1 MKKGLY
7 YIEPYMSVK
16 MDTKPTE
23 AIQHVVIVHDNGQE
37 FAKMILHTC
46 QTPENA
52 YRDAIVRLID
62 RQRAKGMEKY
72 GQTLEENT
80 TLTTEQRIE
89 HAQEELV
96 DALQYLEH
104 LKQAQAD
111 QLTANDYQRAAMRT
125 ASGMD
130 SDEYDGRGLLMNA
143 VMGLNGEAGEVIDHV
158 KKVCFQGHEL
168 DRLHLIEEL
177 GDVAWYLAVCCEA
190 IDTSLEE
197 VLQNNIDKLRKRY
210 PDGFDKSRSINREE
224 HTEDVTPVDTEPVK
238 SRDLCKR
245 CAWGLHN
252 ECDEYKTCKE
262 CPMHSMNGVAA
273 TCACD
278 SIECGEVCPYFKSYK
293 KGGAENG

>member
-1 MKKGLY
+1 MKKF
-7 YIEPYMSVK
+7 YICRVEYIDCTGRHEHFILTNDEHDALRNFKKAHPGRII
-16 MDTKPTE
+16 TE
-23 AIQHVVIVHDNGQE
+23 CATAELAHVISAVQNKD
-37 FAKMILHTC
+37 
-46 QTPENA
+46 TPENA

-104 LKQAQAD
+104 LKQTQAD
-111 QLTANDYQRAAMRT
+111 KLTANDYQRAAMRT

-130 SDEYDGRGLLMNA
+130 RESYNGRGLLLNA

-168 DRLHLIEEL
+168 DREHLIEEL

-190 IDTSLEE
+190 IDTTLEE

-224 HTEDVTPVDTEPVK
+224 TEK
-238 SRDLCKR
+238 
-245 CAWGLHN
+245 
-252 ECDEYKTCKE
+252 
-262 CPMHSMNGVAA
+262 
-273 TCACD
+273 
-278 SIECGEVCPYFKSYK
+278 
-293 KGGAENG
+293 

>member
-7 YIEPYMSVK
+7 YIEPYMSVNT
-16 MDTKPTE
+16 DTKPTE
-23 AIQHVVIVHDNGQE
+23 AIQHVVIVHENGPE

-62 RQRAKGMEKY
+62 RQRTKGIDKY

-104 LKQAQAD
+104 LKQTQAD
-111 QLTANDYQRAAMRT
+111 HLTANDYQRAAMRT

-130 SDEYDGRGLLMNA
+130 SDEYDGSGLLMNA

-168 DRLHLIEEL
+168 DRQHMIEEL

-190 IDTSLEE
+190 IDTTLEE
-197 VLQNNIDKLRKRY
+197 VLQNNIDKLRRRY

-224 HTEDVTPVDTEPVK
+224 
-238 SRDLCKR
+238 
-245 CAWGLHN
+245 
-252 ECDEYKTCKE
+252 
-262 CPMHSMNGVAA
+262 
-273 TCACD
+273 
-278 SIECGEVCPYFKSYK
+278 GE
-293 KGGAENG
+293 E

>member
-1 MKKGLY
+1 MQKGLY
-7 YIEPYMSVK
+7 YIEPYMSVDQGAK
-16 MDTKPTE
+16 TSKEIKD
-23 AIQHVVIVHDNGQE
+23 VVILHENGQD
-37 FAKMILHTC
+37 FATMLLHTC

-80 TLTTEQRIE
+80 MLTTEQRIE

-104 LKQAQAD
+104 LKQTQAD
-111 QLTANDYQRAAMRT
+111 KLTANDYQRAAMRT

-130 SDEYDGRGLLMNA
+130 SDEYDGHGLLMNA

-190 IDTSLEE
+190 IDTTLEE

-224 HTEDVTPVDTEPVK
+224 
-238 SRDLCKR
+238 
-245 CAWGLHN
+245 
-252 ECDEYKTCKE
+252 
-262 CPMHSMNGVAA
+262 
-273 TCACD
+273 
-278 SIECGEVCPYFKSYK
+278 GE
-293 KGGAENG
+293 E

>member
-1 MKKGLY
+1 MQKEKKY
-7 YIEPYMSVK
+7 YLCHVEYIDRDGAQDEYIVTNDEDAMLRDYKRAYPERIITACATAELARVISAVQNK
-16 MDTKPTE
+16 DTP
-23 AIQHVVIVHDNGQE
+23 D
-37 FAKMILHTC
+37 
-46 QTPENA
+46 NA

-104 LKQAQAD
+104 LKQTQAD
-111 QLTANDYQRAAMRT
+111 KLTANDYQRAAMRT

-130 SDEYDGRGLLMNA
+130 RESYNGRGLLLNA

-158 KKVCFQGHEL
+158 KKVCFQGHEI
-168 DRLHLIEEL
+168 DRQHLIEEL

-190 IDTSLEE
+190 IDTTLEE
-197 VLQNNIDKLRKRY
+197 VLQNNIDKLKARY

-224 HTEDVTPVDTEPVK
+224 TEK
-238 SRDLCKR
+238 
-245 CAWGLHN
+245 
-252 ECDEYKTCKE
+252 
-262 CPMHSMNGVAA
+262 
-273 TCACD
+273 
-278 SIECGEVCPYFKSYK
+278 
-293 KGGAENG
+293 

>member
-1 MKKGLY
+1 MKKFY
-7 YIEPYMSVK
+7 MCHIEYID
-16 MDTKPTE
+16 DTGGHEDVVLTNDEHAMLRDYKKTYPERIITACTTAGVSDVVRQARNE
-23 AIQHVVIVHDNGQE
+23 AAHD
-37 FAKMILHTC
+37 
-46 QTPENA
+46 NA
-52 YRDAIVRLID
+52 YRAAIVRLID
-62 RQRAKGMEKY
+62 RQRAKGMDKY

-104 LKQAQAD
+104 LKQTQAD
-111 QLTANDYQRAAMRT
+111 HLTANDYQRAAMRT

-130 SDEYDGRGLLMNA
+130 RESYNGRGLLLNA

-168 DRLHLIEEL
+168 DRMHLIEEL

-190 IDTSLEE
+190 IDTTLEE

-224 HTEDVTPVDTEPVK
+224 TEND
-238 SRDLCKR
+238 
-245 CAWGLHN
+245 
-252 ECDEYKTCKE
+252 
-262 CPMHSMNGVAA
+262 
-273 TCACD
+273 
-278 SIECGEVCPYFKSYK
+278 
-293 KGGAENG
+293 

>member
-1 MKKGLY
+1 MNTYKITFASGGKRY
-7 YIEPYMSVK
+7 DKYDVTIHAKTWPDA
-16 MDTKPTE
+16 MDLFKTFYSDC
-23 AIQHVVIVHDNGQE
+23 VITGYS
-37 FAKMILHTC
+37 IIT
-46 QTPENA
+46 ENA

-104 LKQAQAD
+104 LKQTQAD
-111 QLTANDYQRAAMRT
+111 KLTANDYQRAAMRT

-130 SDEYDGRGLLMNA
+130 RESYNGRGLLLNA

-168 DRLHLIEEL
+168 DREHLIEEL

-190 IDTSLEE
+190 IDTTLEE

-224 HTEDVTPVDTEPVK
+224 TEND
-238 SRDLCKR
+238 
-245 CAWGLHN
+245 
-252 ECDEYKTCKE
+252 
-262 CPMHSMNGVAA
+262 
-273 TCACD
+273 
-278 SIECGEVCPYFKSYK
+278 
-293 KGGAENG
+293 